1 MKKKFEQKRLSQD
14 YYPVRTTGSNQP
26 NNVPMSWHL
35 DQCVNFLLLL
45 KWHFHQK
52 IRSQDWSSHWPR
64 SKQSLEKTEVE
75 WSDSTF
81 AVSFHE
87 LDGNCINLYSMY
99 FWPSTILTNSTYLST
114 NYVDFLVYFKIQSSN
129 CSGISLLEILMFLS
143 VSVFVFV
150 F

>member
-1 MKKKFEQKRLSQD
+1 MFPPLLLDPPQIRRTERTFYMTVLLCRIIFRKKFEQKRLSQD

-99 FWPSTILTNSTYLST
+99 FWPSTILTNSTYLRIT
-114 NYVDFLVYFKIQSSN
+114 L
-129 CSGISLLEILMFLS
+129 IS
-143 VSVFVFV
+143 
-150 F
+150 